1 MNENLSKKVN
11 IVKGCAF
18 SENALKVENYFLG
31 LFLVQFSLVE
41 WENDNSTKKKNIIK
55 ESFI

>member
-18 SENALKVENYFLG
+18 SENALKVENDFLG
-31 LFLVQFSLVE
+31 LFLVQFSSGKMTIQL
-41 WENDNSTKKKNIIK
+41 KKQKHY
-55 ESFI
+55 